1 MKIQS
6 TPGITLSE
14 DTRIPQ
20 VGYGVFQIR
29 DYRECRTCVREAIDC
44 GYRLLDTAAAY
55 FNEDAVGD
63 AMEDAIRDGAV
74 KREEM
79 FLTTKVWIQDYGE
92 QETLTA
98 VEASMKRLRTDYL
111 DLVLLHQPYGKW
123 QALEK
128 LKKSGAVR
136 AIGTSNFT
144 RKK

>member
-14 DTRIPQ
+14 DIRIPQ

-29 DYRECRTCVREAIDC
+29 DYRECRTCIREAIDC

-111 DLVLLHQPYGKW
+111 DLVLLHQP
-123 QALEK
+123 
-128 LKKSGAVR
+128 
-136 AIGTSNFT
+136 
-144 RKK
+144 